1 MGKPVIGITGNLMI
15 IEDGLFSGGYRN
27 YVNHD
32 YIKTVEKA
40 GGIPLVFPV
49 IDDKQDY
56 KKVIDRVD
64 GLLLSGGYDIAPV
77 LYGEEPSASS
87 GFSMEYVDQFYID
100 MIWCA
105 YQKKIPILGIC
116 KGAQAINVAFG
127 GTLYQD
133 INEKE
138 GIFKHMQ
145 SAPKGNPT
153 HVVNFK
159 PGSRLHRIMGDKAR
173 VNSFHH
179 QAVKDIAEGFLATAW
194 AGDGIVEAIE
204 KDGAGYVIG
213 VQWHPEMMTSSGNDT
228 MLPLLKDYIQ
238 ECEIRR

>member
-1 MGKPVIGITGNLMI
+1 MI

-87 GFSMEYVDQFYID
+87 GFSM
-100 MIWCA
+100 
-105 YQKKIPILGIC
+105 
-116 KGAQAINVAFG
+116 
-127 GTLYQD
+127 
-133 INEKE
+133 
-138 GIFKHMQ
+138 
-145 SAPKGNPT
+145 
-153 HVVNFK
+153 
-159 PGSRLHRIMGDKAR
+159 
-173 VNSFHH
+173 
-179 QAVKDIAEGFLATAW
+179 
-194 AGDGIVEAIE
+194 
-204 KDGAGYVIG
+204 
-213 VQWHPEMMTSSGNDT
+213 
-228 MLPLLKDYIQ
+228 
-238 ECEIRR
+238 